1 MTGPQRSYE
10 QQLMI
15 DLSNFPARN
24 SVNYKLSKTVGSF
37 RATGLEHGFT
47 EPGLSQGQSGLRRSP
62 GHR

>member
-15 DLSNFPARN
+15 DLSIFPARN
-24 SVNYKLSKTVGSF
+24 SVYKLSKTVGSF
-37 RATGLEHGFT
+37 RATGLKHGFT
-47 EPGLSQGQSGLRRSP
+47 EPGLSQGQSGLRRAP

>member
-1 MTGPQRSYE
+1 MTGPERSYE

-24 SVNYKLSKTVGSF
+24 SVNYKLSMTLGSF
-37 RATGLEHGFT
+37 RATGLKHGFT
-47 EPGLSQGQSGLRRSP
+47 EPGLSQGQSGLRRAP